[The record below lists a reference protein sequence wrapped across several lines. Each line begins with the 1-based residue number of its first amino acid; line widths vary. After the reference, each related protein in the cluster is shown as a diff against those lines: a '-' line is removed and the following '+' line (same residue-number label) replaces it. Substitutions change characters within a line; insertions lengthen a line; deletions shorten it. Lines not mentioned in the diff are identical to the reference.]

1 MAPNDRNKPQLTGPE
16 KAAVL
21 LMSLGEER
29 TSELWTALEDDEI
42 RTVSVAMSRLPEI
55 DAQQV
60 QGLLNDFVT
69 RLASGPLAGNFEKTE
84 QLLRKIL
91 PNRRAEQI
99 MAEIRGPAGRNIWQK
114 LSNVRDEILAGY
126 LKNEYPQT
134 VAVILSKITTDQAAR
149 VLALLPDE
157 FAIDTV
163 DRMLRMEPV
172 PQTVLERI
180 EETLRIEFIGNLSLT
195 TRRDNN
201 EQMAEIFNAFD
212 RPTEGRMLTAL
223 DEINRQSADRIRSLM
238 FTFEDLTRLDSN
250 TAQVIVRAVDRD
262 LLARALKGSA
272 DYVKDFF
279 FEAMSQRAV
288 KILLED
294 MATIGPLRL
303 KDVDDAQQAILQI
316 VKDLATKGDIILS
329 KSRGDDEM
337 VF

>member
-1 MAPNDRNKPQLTGPE
+1 
-16 KAAVL
+16 
-21 LMSLGEER
+21 
-29 TSELWTALEDDEI
+29 
-42 RTVSVAMSRLPEI
+42 MSRLPEI

-157 FAIDTV
+157 FAIETV

-180 EETLRIEFIGNLSLT
+180 EETLRIEF
-195 TRRDNN
+195 
-201 EQMAEIFNAFD
+201 MAEIFNAFD

-223 DEINRQSADRIRSLM
+223 DEINRQAADRIRSLM

-250 TAQVIVRAVDRD
+250 TAQVIVRSVDRD

-272 DYVKDFF
+272 DFVKDFF

-316 VKDLATKGDIILS
+316 VKDLATKGDIVLS

>member
-1 MAPNDRNKPQLTGPE
+1 
-16 KAAVL
+16 
-21 LMSLGEER
+21 
-29 TSELWTALEDDEI
+29 
-42 RTVSVAMSRLPEI
+42 
-55 DAQQV
+55 
-60 QGLLNDFVT
+60 VT

-157 FAIDTV
+157 FAIETV

-223 DEINRQSADRIRSLM
+223 DEINRQAADRIRSLM

-250 TAQVIVRAVDRD
+250 TAQVIVRSVDRD

-272 DYVKDFF
+272 DFVKDFF

-316 VKDLATKGDIILS
+316 VKDLATKGDIVLS

>member
-1 MAPNDRNKPQLTGPE
+1 
-16 KAAVL
+16 
-21 LMSLGEER
+21 
-29 TSELWTALEDDEI
+29 
-42 RTVSVAMSRLPEI
+42 
-55 DAQQV
+55 
-60 QGLLNDFVT
+60 
-69 RLASGPLAGNFEKTE
+69 
-84 QLLRKIL
+84 
-91 PNRRAEQI
+91 
-99 MAEIRGPAGRNIWQK
+99 
-114 LSNVRDEILAGY
+114 
-126 LKNEYPQT
+126 
-134 VAVILSKITTDQAAR
+134 
-149 VLALLPDE
+149 
-157 FAIDTV
+157 
-163 DRMLRMEPV
+163 
-172 PQTVLERI
+172 
-180 EETLRIEFIGNLSLT
+180 
-195 TRRDNN
+195 
-201 EQMAEIFNAFD
+201 MAEIFNAFD

-223 DEINRQSADRIRSLM
+223 DEINRQAADRIRSLM

-294 MATIGPLRL
+294 MTTIGPLRL